1 MNAVNLLPADLR
13 RGSGSPGR
21 SGVAV
26 YVLLGILATAV
37 VLASTTALFK
47 RSVSNRE
54 AEVARV
60 EAEAA
65 NAEARAATLT
75 RYKKLAS
82 ETSKRVQGIKNV
94 AAGRVNWA
102 TSLREVSQA
111 VGSEVFF
118 DSVTAST
125 APGVGGSSNALR
137 GAIQSP
143 AVEVVGCARDHKAV
157 ARVMTRFR
165 AMDEV
170 KRVSL
175 SESDTGKASAGGSS
189 ESQGGGSQSDCRAG
203 GRLPAQ
209 FSVVV
214 FLNAKPQPAAPAA
227 AGATA
232 ATTPPT
238 SGATK

>member
-13 RGSGSPGR
+13 RGSGAPGR

-47 RSVSNRE
+47 RTVDNRE

-65 NAEARAATLT
+65 AAEARAATLT
-75 RYKKLAS
+75 RYKKLAA
-82 ETSKRVQGIKNV
+82 ETAKRVQGIKNV

-102 TSLREVSQA
+102 TNLREVSQA
-111 VGSEVFF
+111 VGSEVYF

-125 APGVGGSSNALR
+125 APGIGGSSNTLR
-137 GAIQSP
+137 GAIPSP
-143 AVEVVGCARDHKAV
+143 AVEVVGCARNHKAV

-165 AMDEV
+165 AMDDV

-175 SESDTGKASAGGSS
+175 SESDTGNGSAGGSS
-189 ESQGGGSQSDCRAG
+189 EAPSSDSDCRAG

-227 AGATA
+227 PGTAA

>member
-1 MNAVNLLPADLR
+1 MNAVNLLPPDLR
-13 RGSGSPGR
+13 RGSGAPAR

-26 YVLLGILATAV
+26 YALLGVLALAV

-47 RSVSNRE
+47 RTLNDRE

-65 NAEARAATLT
+65 NAEQRAATLT
-75 RYKKLAS
+75 RYKALAAQ
-82 ETSKRVQGIKNV
+82 TGQRVQGIKRV
-94 AAGRVNWA
+94 AAARIDWA

-111 VGSEVFF
+111 VGSEVYF
-118 DSVTAST
+118 DSIGATT
-125 APGVGGSSNALR
+125 APSSGGSSSNPLR

-165 AMDEV
+165 AMDDV

-175 SESDTGKASAGGSS
+175 SQSDAAESSGEGES
-189 ESQGGGSQSDCRAG
+189 ESGSGDCRAG
-203 GRLPAQ
+203 GRLPAK
-209 FSVVV
+209 FSAVI
-214 FLNAKPQPAAPAA
+214 FLNATAQPAAAPGTATA
-227 AGATA
+227 STTTA
-232 ATTPPT
+232 ATTGE
-238 SGATK
+238 SK

>member
-13 RGSGSPGR
+13 RGSGAPGR

-47 RSVSNRE
+47 RTVSNRE
-54 AEVARV
+54 ADVARV

-94 AAGRVNWA
+94 AAGRMNWA
-102 TSLREVSQA
+102 GSLREVSQA
-111 VGSEVFF
+111 VGSEVYF

-125 APGVGGSSNALR
+125 APGIGGSSNTLR
-137 GAIQSP
+137 GAIPTP

-165 AMDEV
+165 AMDDV

-175 SESDTGKASAGGSS
+175 SESNTGKSGGSGGGESPAGG
-189 ESQGGGSQSDCRAG
+189 QSDCRAG